1 MGDGGVFAFSHPPAV
16 PQEDRPDQVVRQWHL
31 PVGRWTGL
39 LSAAGF
45 GSVATEII
53 DAPVFG
59 KPSTVLVRA
68 SST

>member
-1 MGDGGVFAFSHPPAV
+1 MVESLRSLTRRLSPRKTGLTRSSGSGTF
-16 PQEDRPDQVVRQWHL
+16 